1 MTTKREIE
9 RPIMRTYSNL
19 TKAIT
24 EGQRI
29 DWEALDGRAGAVT
42 SEQNEGATS
51 LEFTFYRDTNYPAN
65 TPEGATESD
74 MPAVFGDIISQA
86 WKGEEGMTL
95 WVEGALPLRPV
106 MADTLPLGTC
116 FLDMEGH
123 PCFLFENEMGE
134 KKARSFYAN
143 VSRPAQAVEVQGA
156 YGVGTFRYDGQEE
169 A

>member
-24 EGQRI
+24 GGQRI

-42 SEQNEGATS
+42 SDQDEGATS

-65 TPEGATESD
+65 TPAGQTESD
-74 MPAVFGDIISQA
+74 MPVAFGDIISQA

-116 FLDMEGH
+116 LRDQYGTLGVLVENRNGNRTVIFPSEGT
-123 PCFLFENEMGE
+123 
-134 KKARSFYAN
+134 RW
-143 VSRPAQAVEVQGA
+143 PAGGVKVQQVF
-156 YGVGTFRYDGQEE
+156 GVGTFKPDGQEG

>member
-1 MTTKREIE
+1 MTAKREIE

-29 DWEALDGRAGAVT
+29 DWEALDGRAAAVT
-42 SEQNEGATS
+42 SDQDEGATS

-65 TPEGATESD
+65 TPAGQTESD
-74 MPAVFGDIISQA
+74 MPVAFGDIIRDA
-86 WKGEEGMTL
+86 WKGEDQMTL
-95 WVEGALPLRPV
+95 WVEGTLPLRPV

-116 FLDMEGH
+116 FLDMEGYDY
-123 PCFLFENEMGE
+123 FLYEDETGQ
-134 KKARSFYAN
+134 KLARLRHSSFSKLAEF
-143 VSRPAQAVEVQGA
+143 VEVQDV
-156 YGVGTFRYDGQEE
+156 YGLGTFRHEGQEE